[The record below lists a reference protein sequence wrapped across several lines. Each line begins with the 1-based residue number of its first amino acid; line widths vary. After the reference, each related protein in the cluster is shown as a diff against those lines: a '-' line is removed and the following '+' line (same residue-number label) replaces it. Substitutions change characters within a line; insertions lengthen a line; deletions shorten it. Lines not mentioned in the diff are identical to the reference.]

1 MSTPTRLTFKKRDKP
16 KLTLKKKVTLSK
28 PLVRPKRAKKTLAP
42 KKSSLVFM
50 DASYFIFY
58 RYHATKAWYR
68 HRDKELHECNIDNEE
83 FVISFARHFNSWTE
97 KIAKKF
103 KTTTDKFF
111 WFKDAPKDT
120 VWRTPLFPNY
130 KSTREEKTDEGI
142 TGFFPYCF
150 EHLIPKDRVIYVP
163 RAEADDVAAIA
174 THYENETNPDQKIAI
189 FTGDTDYLQLVNEN
203 TMVVKAPKLEQ
214 LPIQIKI
221 GKEKLQVSPDVYI
234 RHKFL
239 VGDVTDEI
247 PKVYHG
253 CGPRIAYQMV
263 NDPILFKK
271 NITDHPERNARYQE
285 NKTLICFDQIP
296 DDIRAEG
303 IAVYNKVR
311 NSI

>member
-1 MSTPTRLTFKKRDKP
+1 MSTKLTFKKRDDKP
-16 KLTLKKKVTLSK
+16 KLNLKKKILISK
-28 PLVRPKRAKKTLAP
+28 PIKSRAKVKKTP
-42 KKSSLVFM
+42 QKKSHLVFM

-68 HRDKELHECNIDNEE
+68 HQDKELECSINNEE
-83 FVISFARHFNSWTE
+83 FVISFARHFNTWIE

-103 KTTTDKFF
+103 KTTTDNFF
-111 WFKDAPKDT
+111 WFKDASKDT

-130 KSTREEKTDEGI
+130 KSTRDEKTDEGI

-174 THYENETNPDQKIAI
+174 TQYENEINPDQQIAI
-189 FTGDTDYLQLVNEN
+189 FTGDTDYLQLVNQN
-203 TMVVKAPKLEQ
+203 TKVVKAPKLDQ
-214 LPIQIKI
+214 IPIQIKI
-221 GKEKLQVSPDVYI
+221 GKERFDVTPEVYI
-234 RHKFL
+234 KHKIL

-271 NITDHPERNARYQE
+271 NVIDHPDRHARYKQNE
-285 NKTLICFDQIP
+285 TLICFSKIP
-296 DDIRAEG
+296 DDIRAQG
-303 IAVYNKVR
+303 IEVYTRVR